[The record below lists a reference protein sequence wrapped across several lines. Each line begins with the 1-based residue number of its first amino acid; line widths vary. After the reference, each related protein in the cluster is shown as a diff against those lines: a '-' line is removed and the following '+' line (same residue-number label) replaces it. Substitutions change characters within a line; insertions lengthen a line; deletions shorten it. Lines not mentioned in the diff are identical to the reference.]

1 MYKKAFRRQNSRD
14 WQHFTCSN
22 TLHLQRKS
30 LAAPL
35 SDLPA
40 ACVASSNCFSF
51 QQTLKMQSVFASLIN
66 AFLNL
71 ITLLLLYANAVGE
84 LKNTT

>member
-1 MYKKAFRRQNSRD
+1 ML
-14 WQHFTCSN
+14 QHFAFAA
-22 TLHLQRKS
+22 KS
-30 LAAPL
+30 LNAPL

-40 ACVASSNCFSF
+40 CVASSNLFLFSF
-51 QQTLKMQSVFASLIN
+51 QQTLQMQSVFASFIN

-84 LKNTT
+84 LKNAT